1 MTTEE
6 EQQPMVFNPD
16 EYISKPENNPVQ
28 VTKVTKKRKTP
39 YDRPAK
45 KDTELSDLRKR
56 AESMCKSWEQAK
68 IVRRYKKQRI
78 EDWIEQHE
86 FDRDAMLRDTVF
98 DFIHKGYAFGVDFLT
113 KGDGFV
119 RERLE
124 NDASLR
130 TSIEDEGRGF
140 VKFLSNKARILM
152 LSAGDV
158 YSGKMEQQA
167 LLKHKATVIEITD
180 DETCYNETTVIPE
193 QVDPSSSAPIEEEEV
208 ENVEAQVLPVSEG
221 EENLQSQ
228 VEPQPCGDMV

>member
-1 MTTEE
+1 MSTEE
-6 EQQPMVFNPD
+6 EIIFNPD
-16 EYISKPENNPVQ
+16 EYISNNPVISNNPIK
-28 VTKVTKKRKTP
+28 VTTKKRKTP

-45 KDTELSDLRKR
+45 DTELSDLRKK
-56 AESMCKSWEQAK
+56 AESMCKSWEQAR
-68 IVRRYKKQRI
+68 IVRRYKKQRL

-86 FDRDAMLRDTVF
+86 FDKDAMLRDTVF

-140 VKFLSNKARILM
+140 VKYLSNKARILM

-167 LLKHKATVIEITD
+167 LLKDKAKVVEITD
-180 DETCYNETTVIPE
+180 DEACYNETTVIPE
-193 QVDPSSSAPIEEEEV
+193 QVDPSSTIEEEEV
-208 ENVEAQVLPVSEG
+208 ENVEAEVLPVSEG